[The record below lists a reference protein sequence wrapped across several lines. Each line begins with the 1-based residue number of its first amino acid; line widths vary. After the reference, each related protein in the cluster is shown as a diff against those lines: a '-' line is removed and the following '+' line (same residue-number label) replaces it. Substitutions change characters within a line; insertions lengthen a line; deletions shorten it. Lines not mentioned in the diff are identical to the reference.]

1 LFGEEGDPEVEKFKP
16 AWDCRN
22 GVCTWQVMDGRRR
35 VRGWN
40 GSAGGIG
47 RMTGNCPQGMD
58 EAKLRSKQKE
68 KKKSREGRNSGD
80 D

>member
-22 GVCTWQVMDGRRR
+22 EVLYLAGDGRRIR
-35 VRGWN
+35 GGWN

-47 RMTGNCPQGMD
+47 RMTGNLGV
-58 EAKLRSKQKE
+58 LREWMRLS
-68 KKKSREGRNSGD
+68 
-80 D
+80 